1 MTEGEVEKTKRR
13 GLLFGVGF
21 TIIVL
26 GVTSFLTDVSS
37 EIIFPLFAPFTTEV
51 LGASAAAL
59 GLIEGLAE
67 SAASLFRVVSG
78 WWSDKVG
85 RRKPFVVSGYS
96 ISTAVKPALVAAT
109 SWPHALAVR
118 FADRVGKGVRTA
130 PRDVII
136 SVSSKRSVRGKAF
149 GLHRTLDTLGAV
161 LGPVL
166 AFLLL
171 PIFGYRGVFLI
182 AALPAT
188 VAVIVLIIFVRE
200 IRGTKRIRVSFMSGI
215 RSIEPEFRLYL
226 AIATIFAL
234 GNFSWAFLV
243 LRANA
248 LGVATGLTPLKA
260 AGVVA
265 LLYAFSN
272 LIYAMASTPSGI
284 LSDRV
289 GRRPVLSLGYGVF
302 GITCVGFALAST
314 TWHAIILFATYG
326 LFRGITD
333 GVQKA
338 YISDLVVPKLRG
350 TAMGTFDSVV
360 GIAAF
365 PASFAAGIIWS
376 AVSPQAAFAYGAVL
390 SFTAALFMMTA
401 LRKSDS

>member
-1 MTEGEVEKTKRR
+1 
-13 GLLFGVGF
+13 
-21 TIIVL
+21 L
-26 GVTSFLTDVSS
+26 GVASFLTDVSS
-37 EIIFPLFAPFTTEV
+37 EMIFPIFAPFITES
-51 LGASAAAL
+51 LGASVAAL

-67 SAASLFRVVSG
+67 SAASLFRVASG

-85 RRKPFVVSGYS
+85 RRKPFVVAGYS
-96 ISTAVKPALVAAT
+96 LSTAAKPALAAVT
-109 SWPHALAVR
+109 SWPQALAVR
-118 FADRVGKGVRTA
+118 LTDRVGKGVRTA

-136 SVSSKRSVRGKAF
+136 SENAKQSVRGKAF

-171 PIFGYRGVFLI
+171 PIFGFRGVFLI
-182 AALPAT
+182 AALPAV

-200 IRGTKRIRVSFMSGI
+200 IRGTKRIGISFISGI

-226 AIATIFAL
+226 VIATIFAL

-243 LRANA
+243 LRAND
-248 LGVATGLTPLKA
+248 LGIATGLTPLKA
-260 AGVVA
+260 AGIVA

-272 LIYAMASTPSGI
+272 FIYAIASTPSGI

-314 TWHAIILFATYG
+314 TWHAIVLFATYG

-365 PASFAAGIIWS
+365 PASFIAGIIWTTI
-376 AVSPQAAFAYGAVL
+376 SPGAAFVYGAVL
-390 SFTAALFMMTA
+390 SISAAVLMLTG
-401 LRKSDS
+401 LRESR

>member
-1 MTEGEVEKTKRR
+1 
-13 GLLFGVGF
+13 
-21 TIIVL
+21 VL

-37 EIIFPLFAPFTTEV
+37 EMIFPIFAPFITES

-78 WWSDKVG
+78 WWSDKLG
-85 RRKPFVVSGYS
+85 RRKPFAVAGYS
-96 ISTAVKPALVAAT
+96 LSTAAKPALAAVT
-109 SWPHALAVR
+109 SWPQALAVR
-118 FADRVGKGVRTA
+118 FTDRVGKGVRTA

-136 SVSSKRSVRGKAF
+136 SESAKQSVRGKAF

-182 AALPAT
+182 AALPAV

-200 IRGTKRIRVSFMSGI
+200 IRGTKRIRVSFISGVK
-215 RSIEPEFRLYL
+215 SIEPEFRIYL
-226 AIATIFAL
+226 AISTIFAL

-243 LRANA
+243 LRANN
-248 LGVATGLTPLKA
+248 LGIATGLTPLKA

-272 LIYAMASTPSGI
+272 LIYAIASTPSGI
-284 LSDRV
+284 ISDRV

-365 PASFAAGIIWS
+365 PASFIAGIIWS
-376 AVSPQAAFAYGAVL
+376 AVSPHAAFAYGAVL

-401 LRKSDS
+401 LRKSNS

>member
-1 MTEGEVEKTKRR
+1 M
-13 GLLFGVGF
+13 
-21 TIIVL
+21 L

-37 EIIFPLFAPFTTEV
+37 EIVFPLFAPFATEV
-51 LGASAAAL
+51 LGASAAVL
-59 GLIEGLAE
+59 GMIEGLAE
-67 SAASLFRVVSG
+67 SAASLFRVASG

-85 RRKPFVVSGYS
+85 RRKPFVVSGYG
-96 ISTAVKPALVAAT
+96 ISTAVKPALAAAT

-136 SVSSKRSVRGKAF
+136 SVSSKRRVRGKAF

-182 AALPAT
+182 ATLPAV

-200 IRGTKRIRVSFMSGI
+200 IRGTKRIRISFISGV
-215 RSIEPEFRLYL
+215 RSIEPEFRIYL
-226 AIATIFAL
+226 AITTIFAL

-248 LGVATGLTPLKA
+248 LGIAAGLPKLEA

-265 LLYAFSN
+265 LFYAFSN
-272 LIYAMASTPSGI
+272 FIYAMASTPSGI

-314 TWHAIILFATYG
+314 TWHAIVLFATYG

-365 PASFAAGIIWS
+365 PASFIAGVIWS
-376 AVSPQAAFAYGAVL
+376 TINPEATFVYGAVL
-390 SFTAALFMMTA
+390 SISAAVLMLIA
-401 LRKSDS
+401 LRKSR

>member
-1 MTEGEVEKTKRR
+1 
-13 GLLFGVGF
+13 
-21 TIIVL
+21 VL

-67 SAASLFRVVSG
+67 SAASLFRVASG
-78 WWSDKVG
+78 WWSDKLG
-85 RRKPFVVSGYS
+85 RRKPFVVSGYGL
-96 ISTAVKPALVAAT
+96 STAVKPALAAAT

-118 FADRVGKGVRTA
+118 FADRAGKGVRTA

-182 AALPAT
+182 AALPAV

-200 IRGTKRIRVSFMSGI
+200 IRGTKRIRISFISGV

-248 LGVATGLTPLKA
+248 LGIATGLTPLKA

-272 LIYAMASTPSGI
+272 LIYAIASTPSGI
-284 LSDRV
+284 LSDRI

-302 GITCVGFALAST
+302 GITCVGFAIAST
-314 TWHAIILFATYG
+314 TWHAILLFATYG

-365 PASFAAGIIWS
+365 PASFIAGIIWS

-390 SFTAALFMMTA
+390 SFTAALFMTTA

>member
-1 MTEGEVEKTKRR
+1 M
-13 GLLFGVGF
+13 
-21 TIIVL
+21 
-26 GVTSFLTDVSS
+26 
-37 EIIFPLFAPFTTEV
+37 
-51 LGASAAAL
+51 
-59 GLIEGLAE
+59 IEGLAE
-67 SAASLFRVVSG
+67 SAASLFRVASG

-85 RRKPFVVSGYS
+85 RRKPFVVSGYG
-96 ISTAVKPALVAAT
+96 ISTAVKPALAAAT

-136 SVSSKRSVRGKAF
+136 SVSSKRRVRGKAF

-182 AALPAT
+182 ATLPAV

-200 IRGTKRIRVSFMSGI
+200 IRGTKRIRISFISGV
-215 RSIEPEFRLYL
+215 RSIEPEFRIYL
-226 AIATIFAL
+226 AITTIFAL

-248 LGVATGLTPLKA
+248 LGIAAGLPKLEA

-265 LLYAFSN
+265 LFYAFSN
-272 LIYAMASTPSGI
+272 FIYAMASTPSGI

-314 TWHAIILFATYG
+314 TWHAIVLFATYG

-365 PASFAAGIIWS
+365 PASFIAGVIWS
-376 AVSPQAAFAYGAVL
+376 TINPEATFVYGAVL
-390 SFTAALFMMTA
+390 SISAAVLMLIA
-401 LRKSDS
+401 LRKSR